1 VATDVTQPT
10 PQPLAAQPAPAS
22 APKPPKESR
31 LWPYRGRFLVVY
43 GALLLAVA
51 GAAAGLVVVL
61 GSSVVGG
68 GSTKWSAWKPTSS
81 GSAGI
86 RQIVQHVS
94 AKYKLDSG
102 KQLIDVIA
110 KAPAVQDVPIHAVAV
125 RGTGGHPDQISLI
138 DSGNSLMFVLCGLGP
153 GCSIATGT
161 PTVARGRL
169 VRREAL
175 ELALYT
181 FKYIGNVRYIVAFM
195 PPKRGAQA
203 QYVVY
208 FTKSDLTSQLREP
221 LDRTLATSTPTS
233 STIPPKEIVTIDRL
247 TGSHE
252 YQFQLQQAQQ
262 GDAILVLTAL

>member
-1 VATDVTQPT
+1 MAADVTDERLATPATPPAPT
-10 PQPLAAQPAPAS
+10 PSRKRTPHRLRFLFLYTVLAGVVGAAILGIVMLAGTSSGPAS
-22 APKPPKESR
+22 SG
-31 LWPYRGRFLVVY
+31 W
-43 GALLLAVA
+43 
-51 GAAAGLVVVL
+51 
-61 GSSVVGG
+61 
-68 GSTKWSAWKPTSS
+68 STWKPGSA

-86 RQIVQHVS
+86 KQIVQHVS
-94 AKYKLDSG
+94 AKYKLDDG
-102 KQLIDVIA
+102 KQLLDVIA

-125 RGTGGHPDQISLI
+125 RGTSGHPDQISLI

-181 FKYIGNVRYIVAFM
+181 FKYIGNVKYIVAFM

-208 FTKSDLTSQLREP
+208 FNKNDLNAQLHEP
-221 LDRTLATSTPTS
+221 LDRTLATSTPRA
-233 STIPPKEIVTIDRL
+233 STIPAQESVTIDRL
-247 TGSHE
+247 TGAHE
-252 YQFQLQQAQQ
+252 FQFQLQQAQQ
-262 GDAILVLTAL
+262 GDAILVLSAL